1 MKVEKNREKNMK
13 LNDNKTK
20 FIKKKV
26 ILVFEHDNC
35 IFRRKKN
42 KYTAFY
48 YAIILNR
55 NLILLLFK
63 EK

>member
-1 MKVEKNREKNMK
+1 MIIAFSEE
-13 LNDNKTK
+13 
-20 FIKKKV
+20 
-26 ILVFEHDNC
+26 
-35 IFRRKKN
+35 KKN

-55 NLILLLFK
+55 NLILFLFK